1 MNQETDIICVGQAVV
16 DCITR
21 GLEGGQIR
29 PGSGKAESITLGIGG
44 DAVNEAVA
52 LRRLGFSTAVL
63 AGIGDDPAG
72 KLLLQMLRD
81 EEVETGLISVL
92 PAPFATPVA
101 NIFVSEDG
109 SRSSV
114 SSGAARLEGYVPSQE
129 LFSGAKIVTLASLF
143 RAPLDDPDSVLQLV
157 IAASMAGA
165 KIFADTK
172 LPTFR
177 ETSLDEISGILSFVD
192 CIFPNE
198 KEAAYYTGE
207 TEHEAMAD
215 AFLARGVSR
224 VVIKLGADGC
234 LIAHRGGQQLIPAC
248 PQTQCIDTTGAGD
261 NFAAGFLSA
270 LLDGLSF
277 ADCARYANAC
287 AAVSVESV
295 GAATGVRDAEQ
306 VQSRFRAAYAA
317 G

>member
-207 TEHEAMAD
+207 AEHEAMAD

-234 LIAHRGGQQLIPAC
+234 YAKDENEGFYLPAL
-248 PQTQCIDTTGAGD
+248 PLDAIDTTGAGD
-261 NFAAGFLSA
+261 HFVAGFIGGVM
-270 LLDGLSF
+270 DGMSF
-277 ADCARYANAC
+277 RECCERG
-287 AAVSVESV
+287 SM
-295 GAATGVRDAEQ
+295 
-306 VQSRFRAAYAA
+306 YAA
-317 G
+317 QCVAHVGGSAWEE